1 MIYERRNLS
10 FIQGCKDFFKGIINP
25 FGRTT
30 CKGFLC
36 GLLMDFSVVIFICA
50 VIISFVSTKVGSLI
64 FFVSYY
70 CLLTR
75 RYLDLGFN
83 LLGSIVFYVV
93 LSFFRLGSWATIIQ
107 IFVGLLPTNVFEIKT
122 LKFIKP
128 RSLFFRKCAFI
139 RKVLN

>member
-30 CKGFLC
+30 RKGFLC

-64 FFVSYY
+64 FFASYY
-70 CLLTR
+70 CLFTR

-83 LLGSIVFYVV
+83 
-93 LSFFRLGSWATIIQ
+93 
-107 IFVGLLPTNVFEIKT
+107 
-122 LKFIKP
+122 
-128 RSLFFRKCAFI
+128 
-139 RKVLN
+139 

>member
-30 CKGFLC
+30 RKGFLC

-64 FFVSYY
+64 FFASYY

-83 LLGSIVFYVV
+83 FLNSPSKFRIITDPIGS
-93 LSFFRLGSWATIIQ
+93 
-107 IFVGLLPTNVFEIKT
+107 
-122 LKFIKP
+122 KFLISMFNSRP
-128 RSLFFRKCAFI
+128 FL
-139 RKVLN
+139 